1 MPLFRGN
8 QAPTNHKGVTR
19 RKDHAGAQSAFG
31 ENPIETGCARA
42 GRAMPFDLKTA
53 SLRLKKKYSEPGY
66 SAGSQVRRCTWR
78 TNGEARNLLRWT
90 KGANASSWS
99 LLQSSRRESSAS
111 TIRAQPECPRQS
123 PRLLMLSNGR
133 IGSCGEI

>member
-8 QAPTNHKGVTR
+8 QAPTKHQGVAR

-53 SLRLKKKYSEPGY
+53 SLRLKKKYSEPGTQLAAK
-66 SAGSQVRRCTWR
+66 SADARGEQMAKHVIFLGGRRAQTRHPDRCCNPRGAKALPVRF
-78 TNGEARNLLRWT
+78 GLSPSARNNHRD
-90 KGANASSWS
+90 
-99 LLQSSRRESSAS
+99 
-111 TIRAQPECPRQS
+111 C
-123 PRLLMLSNGR
+123 
-133 IGSCGEI
+133 